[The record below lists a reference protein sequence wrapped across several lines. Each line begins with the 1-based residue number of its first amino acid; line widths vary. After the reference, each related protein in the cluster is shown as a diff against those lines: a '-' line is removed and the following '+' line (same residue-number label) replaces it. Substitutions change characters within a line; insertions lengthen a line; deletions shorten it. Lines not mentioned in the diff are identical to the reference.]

1 MATLQVRR
9 KQLSQPTAT
18 RRHPQLPGRVSRP
31 SISGCPSNGAR
42 LYCSDLP
49 RWHGLATCLSSAK
62 GHVPEGFL
70 HHSQTRRTQTP
81 HLRTDGDHQT
91 RASNLEGAPLHS
103 ELCPPRLW
111 SAFSLTGFL
120 GTAVASGCPACC
132 TISLGSKAEK
142 TFSALSP
149 AVPVKR
155 KEVLCL
161 ARLGACSL
169 PSSTSGEGVTG
180 QDGGSLGTIWPDR
193 KSHAETLQE
202 GMQVA
207 PTGDIPVRSVPTQND
222 PLGSGRNTL
231 SSEYLFS
238 WV

>member
-62 GHVPEGFL
+62 GHVPEGLL

-111 SAFSLTGFL
+111 SAFSSTALL
-120 GTAVASGCPACC
+120 GTPIATGCPACC
-132 TISLGSKAEK
+132 TISLRSKAER

-161 ARLGACSL
+161 ARLGPV
-169 PSSTSGEGVTG
+169 PSHPSPLGK
-180 QDGGSLGTIWPDR
+180 GSRDKTEAPLGPF
-193 KSHAETLQE
+193 
-202 GMQVA
+202 G
-207 PTGDIPVRSVPTQND
+207 PTGRAM
-222 PLGSGRNTL
+222 LRL
-231 SSEYLFS
+231 SKRACRWHLLVTSQ
-238 WV
+238 